1 MEGKIEIIF
10 STFLVVSLCA
20 TVLLRPGLAEVQ
32 TTPRFPTIPGSPVD
46 IRKCWSSL
54 TSIQGCVVE
63 INKSAVTG
71 KFENVGPACCKAFTD
86 VDAKCWPKMF
96 PLNPLF
102 PPLLKDGCS
111 RISSAVLSH
120 TTPQFPFIHGS
131 PVDLTNCL
139 SSLVSVQGCVTE
151 IYKSLFKGKFDN
163 VGAMCCKAFSAI
175 DAKCWPQMFPLNPL
189 FPPLLKDECSRI
201 AVASTQK

>member
-1 MEGKIEIIF
+1 MHRLQTISSAI
-10 STFLVVSLCA
+10 VSLCA

-32 TTPRFPTIPGSPVD
+32 TKPRFPTIPGSPVD
-46 IRKCWSSL
+46 ITKF
-54 TSIQGCVVE
+54 E
-63 INKSAVTG
+63 IYKSAVTG
-71 KFENVGPACCKAFTD
+71 KFENVVPACCKAFTD

-96 PLNPLF
+96 PLNPMF

-131 PVDLTNCL
+131 PVDLTKCL
-139 SSLVSVQGCVTE
+139 SSLVSVQCCVTE
-151 IYKSLFKGKFDN
+151 IYKSLFTGKFDN

-201 AVASTQK
+201 AVASTHK

>member
-46 IRKCWSSL
+46 ITKC
-54 TSIQGCVVE
+54 C
-63 INKSAVTG
+63 
-71 KFENVGPACCKAFTD
+71 
-86 VDAKCWPKMF
+86 
-96 PLNPLF
+96 
-102 PPLLKDGCS
+102 
-111 RISSAVLSH
+111 SAVLSH

-131 PVDLTNCL
+131 PVDLTKCL

-151 IYKSLFKGKFDN
+151 IYKSLFTGKFDN
-163 VGAMCCKAFSAI
+163 VGAMCCKEF
-175 DAKCWPQMFPLNPL
+175 
-189 FPPLLKDECSRI
+189 
-201 AVASTQK
+201 